1 MTTAAL
7 SLEMDAAGLST
18 PLSSVPRPS
27 APIPVASASK
37 NVERHGFVQPS
48 SYLRARSDSR
58 TKPIDK
64 SLSPLDQEQIEG
76 LVGDEMF

>member
-1 MTTAAL
+1 M
-7 SLEMDAAGLST
+7 SLEMGAAGQATSQ
-18 PLSSVPRPS
+18 SSVPRPS
-27 APIPVASASK
+27 APIPVASPSR

-76 LVGDEMF
+76 LVGDELL